1 MPEIKNIFIKSK
13 MNQDIDDRL
22 VPKGEYRKALNVAIS
37 RSEGSDVGTVQNV
50 LGNSLISITEISG
63 VQNLDIIGYYIDQSQ
78 NDIYL
83 FLTDYIDSS
92 SSGIANFA
100 PSTANC
106 FIYKYNATSNSYTKL
121 VEGYYLNFS
130 KNSLVQGVNII
141 EGLLFFTDNRNQ
153 PRKINVSTASINSTY
168 YNTEDKISVAKYYP
182 YTPISLVNLAGDDLS
197 ESTMTNPFQ
206 QYLDIEKGG
215 EDYDNPDY
223 DEEWAGDPELLSDKF
238 VRFSYRFK
246 FDDGEYSLQAP
257 WTQIC
262 FIPKQQGYFNTE
274 DAKATYRSTV
284 VSFMEN
290 NVTQI
295 LLNIKFP
302 TENPIEDLNISSVDI
317 LYKESDGLAIKVV
330 ETIPATT
337 VYAQMK
343 TNANNLVY
351 SYKYISTKPYKTL
364 PSSESTRVYD
374 TVPVRAL
381 TQEIISN
388 RVVYGNFFNKQTPPD
403 SLNYG
408 VGYGV
413 KDNVSL
419 PVEKVYSQIEYPS
432 SSLKQNRN
440 YQAAF
445 VLADRFGR
453 QSSAILSA
461 KDSGTTRDELL
472 YGGSTVYVAYADSS
486 INALNFPGYELKVLV
501 DVIEGGTVAIP
512 VSPNLS
518 TGYPGVYKDNLKG
531 VDAAIINQ
539 AGTGYSGATNVSTTG
554 GSGTG
559 CTVDI
564 ITNGSGEII
573 SVTINN
579 QGTGYT
585 NGDVI
590 IPSGA
595 GSNGSFTVT
604 VYDPNP
610 LGWYSYKIVVKQTEQ
625 EYYNVYLP
633 GILDGYPFGS
643 PLNPGGASEEV
654 GQTANIVLFSDNINK
669 VPKDL
674 SEVGPDQRQYR
685 SSVNLFGRVAPYTGD
700 GQESTFSTQ
709 YYPTALPD
717 SIPSIAT
724 LRDTNYVAAKNKP
737 GELGDLS
744 YNEFYQSDTNPS
756 IARISTSSS
765 IGKPS
770 SSGPATDAYGN
781 SLSVYETGAVT
792 SLLDIY
798 WETSTVGLIYELN
811 KIVQGGFGGPTSILL
826 SNDYQHLEGEA
837 PDYLLLSGK
846 AVDSQGGSFAS
857 GQIAYSLTSVLDD
870 AGAVISQFN
879 GSNQSKSGVNCYNL
893 VSGDDGFTLSISSD
907 TYFYYK
913 LNPSKNNF
921 TFTVDCY
928 DNLSGASTFLEFT
941 GSLSNTAPNIT
952 SPINEDP
959 VSFSKSTGVSAVV
972 LMQGENGVNIGANIA
987 TRSQE
992 LVWSMGD
999 VTKSGTSGTSST
1011 DYGFSINPD
1020 TGLVS
1025 VSNNEIEGGSS
1036 YSMSIILTDSG
1047 GETDVFDL
1055 TVDVISD
1062 SSITFFAYSSNFYYD
1077 GDNNDPL
1084 PEVHEMSYIWK
1095 DESGSTESAIIFSTT
1110 EYIIE
1115 GESIDGSSTKN
1126 VYPYP
1131 NEYLKSKII
1140 FRNQPFDNEPEFPR
1154 NAFIYV
1160 YKGNPGIGFNPVI
1173 DTLPDDVEEIFAY
1186 EVGIPPSYDLD
1197 GQEIE
1202 IPLDYQTSATSFS
1215 TYIIFDVEPI

>member
-1 MPEIKNIFIKSK
+1 MPEIQNIFIKSK

-63 VQNLDIIGYYIDQSQ
+63 IQNLDMIGYFIDQSQ

-83 FLTDYIDSS
+83 FLTDYVDSS

-106 FIYKYNATSNSYTKL
+106 FIYKYNSISNLYTKL

-130 KNSLVQGVNII
+130 KNSPVQGVNVL

-153 PRKINVSTASINSTY
+153 PRKINVSTASNNSTY

-182 YTPISLVNLAGDDLS
+182 YTPINLVNLADGNLG

-206 QYLDIEKGG
+206 QYLDIEEGS
-215 EDYDNPDY
+215 ETYENPDY
-223 DEEWAGDPELLSDKF
+223 DENWAGDPELLSDKF

-274 DAKATYRSTV
+274 DAEATYRSTV

-302 TENPIEDLNISSVDI
+302 TENPIEDLNISSLDI
-317 LYKESDGLAIKVV
+317 LYKESDGLATKVV
-330 ETIPATT
+330 ETIPAAT
-337 VYAQMK
+337 VYSQMQAN
-343 TNANNLVY
+343 TNNLVY

-374 TVPVRAL
+374 VVPIRAL

-403 SLNYG
+403 FLNYG

-413 KDNVSL
+413 KDNVL
-419 PVEKVYSQIEYPS
+419 TPVERVYSQIEYPS

-445 VLADRFGR
+445 ILADRFGR

-461 KDSGTTRDELL
+461 KDSGTTSGNLL
-472 YGGSTVYVAYADSS
+472 YGGSTIYVPYADSNV
-486 INALNFPGYELKVLV
+486 NALNFPGYELKILV
-501 DVIEGGTVAIP
+501 DIIEGGTAAVP

-518 TGYPGVYKDNLKG
+518 TGYPGIYKDNLKG

-539 AGTGYSGATNVSTTG
+539 AGTGYSANTDVSTTG

-564 ITNGSGEII
+564 ITNVSGEIT

-590 IPSGA
+590 IPSGV

-610 LGWYSYKIVVKQTEQ
+610 LGWYSYKVVVKQTEQ

-633 GILDGYPFGS
+633 GILNGYPYGS
-643 PLNPGGASEEV
+643 SLNPSGTSEEA

-685 SSVNLFGRVAPYTGD
+685 SSVNLFGRVAPYTGG
-700 GQESTFSTQ
+700 GQDSTFSTQ

-717 SIPSIAT
+717 SIPNIAT
-724 LRDTNYVAAKNKP
+724 LRDTNYVAIKNSP
-737 GELGDLS
+737 GQAGDLD
-744 YNEFYQSDTNPS
+744 YLEFYQSDTNPS
-756 IARISTSSS
+756 IARISTNSS
-765 IGKPS
+765 IGKLSTLDPDDPGS
-770 SSGPATDAYGN
+770 EYGD
-781 SLSVYETGAVT
+781 SLSIYETEAVT

-798 WETSTVGLIYELN
+798 WETSTVGLISELN
-811 KIVQGGFGGPTSILL
+811 KIVQVDFEGPASILL
-826 SNDYQHLEGEA
+826 SNPYVHSEGQAPGQLLVSGEA
-837 PDYLLLSGK
+837 I
-846 AVDSQGGSFAS
+846 DSEGNSFAS
-857 GQIAYSLTSVLDD
+857 GQIIYSLFSVLDD
-870 AGAVISQFN
+870 DGAVISQFN
-879 GSNQSKSGVNCYNL
+879 DSNQSRSGVSCYDF
-893 VSGDDGFTLSISSD
+893 VSGNDGFTLSISSD

-913 LNPSKNNF
+913 STPAKNNF
-921 TFTVDCY
+921 TFTVECY
-928 DNLSGASTFLEFT
+928 DSVADTNTFLEFT
-941 GSLSNTAPNIT
+941 GSLSNTVPEIT
-952 SPINEDP
+952 NPSSPSAITYIKGSNDN
-959 VSFSKSTGVSAVV
+959 VVAMGGV
-972 LMQGENGVNIGANIA
+972 NGVNVGADGA
-987 TRSQE
+987 TKEQE
-992 LVWSMGD
+992 LAWSMGD
-999 VTKSGTSGTSST
+999 VIKSGTPGTSPT
-1011 DYGFSINPD
+1011 NYGFSINS
-1020 TGLVS
+1020 TSGIVS
-1025 VSNNEIEGGSS
+1025 VVDSGVLGGES
-1036 YSMSIILTDSG
+1036 YIIPITLTDSG
-1047 GETDVFDL
+1047 GDTDTFDL
-1055 TVDVISD
+1055 QIIITSD
-1062 SSITFFAYSSNFYYD
+1062 QVLAFKAYGRNKY
-1077 GDNNDPL
+1077 
-1084 PEVHEMSYIWK
+1084 
-1095 DESGSTESAIIFSTT
+1095 SGSTLT
-1110 EYIIE
+1110 
-1115 GESIDGSSTKN
+1115 
-1126 VYPYP
+1126 PYP
-1131 NEYLKSKII
+1131 EMREVKFTWVDPSSELTKQSVLFSGPPYTDVVSAVQASNIATVG
-1140 FRNQPFDNEPEFPR
+1140 PFPNDEFKAVVGFYNNKEGR
-1154 NAFIYV
+1154 TARIYV
-1160 YKGNPGIGFNPVI
+1160 YKGNPGVNYDPTTGGTPPNNAELVGGITTAIPHSDDPYSVDIDI
-1173 DTLPDDVEEIFAY
+1173 DTADQI
-1186 EVGIPPSYDLD
+1186 G
-1197 GQEIE
+1197 
-1202 IPLDYQTSATSFS
+1202 ATSFS
-1215 TYIIFDVEPI
+1215 IYVVFE